1 MYFQV
6 LQQHWKF
13 TLKSTSDWNLAP
25 WILNT
30 SSWHWTKSAFKF
42 DNFAFLLHYLNLV
55 NRISI
60 DHGLGS
66 VNEWMSG
73 FSAFLWSLL
82 SVSAS
87 SSLPAEPMLY
97 SPRVK
102 RLGLQKQR
110 RSVFHCDVSEFLSL
124 CDHPLKCICTR
135 FCLKVRA
142 VVALRAS
149 TPPGASPC
157 AMPSFDLHTFSH
169 IAR

>member
-1 MYFQV
+1 M
-6 LQQHWKF
+6 
-13 TLKSTSDWNLAP
+13 
-25 WILNT
+25 LNT

-110 RSVFHCDVSEFLSL
+110 KSVFHCDVSEFLSL